1 MPDDWDFDPSA
12 LDAPYLCSLSD
23 IGDAIDD
30 RDLEALVVTREFDRA
45 EVDRRLFAEVVARP
59 VQVMEL
65 HEFHEHR
72 FGSVPLAEIDYAWF
86 TRLAG
91 SHYKPLTR
99 ALKRGL
105 DLVHRGAGGDR
116 PGAGRGRDGP
126 AGEAG
131 RRARRSFARSASAR
145 AGSPS

>member
-105 DLVHRGAGGDR
+105 DLRDRHAGGDH
-116 PGAGRGRDGP
+116 PGA
-126 AGEAG
+126 
-131 RRARRSFARSASAR
+131 RSWA
-145 AGSPS
+145 